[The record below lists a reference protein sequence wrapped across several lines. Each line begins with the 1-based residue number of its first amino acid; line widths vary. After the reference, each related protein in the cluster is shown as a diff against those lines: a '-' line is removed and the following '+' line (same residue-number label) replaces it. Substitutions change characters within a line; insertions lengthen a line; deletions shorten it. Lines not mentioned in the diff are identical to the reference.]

1 VDLGPVSR
9 HSDNFNIGIGI
20 VLSEARAYEHAPIN
34 KYITPEEIAEASVR
48 ILDLANRL
56 GLHPIGAVVVL
67 PVLAVF

>member
-1 VDLGPVSR
+1 MGKVSY

-20 VLSEARAYEHAPIN
+20 VLSEARSYEFASI

-56 GLHPIGAVVVL
+56 GIHPTTAPVVL